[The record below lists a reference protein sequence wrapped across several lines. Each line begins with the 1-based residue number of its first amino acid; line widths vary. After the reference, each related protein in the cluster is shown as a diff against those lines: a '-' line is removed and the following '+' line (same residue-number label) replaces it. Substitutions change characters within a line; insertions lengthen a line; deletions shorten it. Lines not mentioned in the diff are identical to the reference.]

1 MDTLCKDT
9 GQATLCHMNARM
21 GYDLVHIRANSS
33 KTVDFNYFTLIYH
46 RFVRQKV
53 DFEEGTKTFG
63 WSS

>member
-1 MDTLCKDT
+1 
-9 GQATLCHMNARM
+9 MNARM